1 MSVDDHLLTAKLP
14 VVATRFVGRQREL
27 AALRR
32 LVASSAGLLTLVGV
46 GGAGKTR
53 LALELAAMIL
63 PIDADSRFRDG
74 VVWIDLT
81 PITVP
86 TRVVQAVSQAVGS
99 SLEADVDPAQALMHS
114 LAERQ
119 LLLVLDNC
127 EELVTP
133 CRELIDVLVAGC
145 PNLAILATSRT
156 PLSVASEQVVAVPPM
171 DTEAVLGGCC
181 EAAQLFYDRAARAL
195 PAYPGH
201 TADLDAV
208 NALCRLV
215 DGLPLAIELAAP
227 WIRTLSASDLLV
239 EIKHSIDILATREA
253 APDDRHRSMQA
264 VLDSTWRWLSEDE
277 RRTLQALGVFVGGF
291 SSEAAALIAQA
302 SPALL
307 DALGERSLIQQL
319 PDTDDGPRYGLHELV
334 RQHALQMLEAEGPA
348 EAVRARNLHLDY
360 FLDLYERARADL
372 DGPNELRW
380 AGQVRRELANAE
392 AARLWALT
400 SDQTERVL
408 RLTAALSPFWGALNG
423 ALPHRN
429 EFMDALALPWDPASE
444 TAMDARASVLN
455 ALGFAVMSAA
465 DLPAA
470 RHHFEEASA
479 LYQRLGDQVLYAR
492 ALNNVGWAV
501 SRGEDPQSAIGY
513 LRQGL
518 AICQQVGDPLGIAWS
533 HYDLGE
539 VLFLVGQDAEAERLV
554 LDALRQL
561 ADLPVPF
568 GILACH
574 LTLGHAY
581 RRQQRWAGAVTMYR
595 AALRDQRETLNRA
608 HGNDLLAGLAVVALA
623 LNRPDSAARLFGAD
637 QTWGEAYGTNSLLN
651 PSQDLD
657 EPRAAAAS
665 RQSPDWERQ
674 YEAGRHLTSEQAMAA
689 AEDVAAEL
697 LTLCRPPDHRLT
709 ERETQ
714 ILSLV
719 AEGLNDSD
727 IAARLMLSPR
737 TVQAHLRSVF
747 AKLGVKNRSAAVHA
761 AAKLGLVE
769 NR

>member
-1 MSVDDHLLTAKLP
+1 MPPTLTA
-14 VVATRFVGRQREL
+14 
-27 AALRR
+27 
-32 LVASSAGLLTLVGV
+32 
-46 GGAGKTR
+46 
-53 LALELAAMIL
+53 
-63 PIDADSRFRDG
+63 
-74 VVWIDLT
+74 
-81 PITVP
+81 
-86 TRVVQAVSQAVGS
+86 
-99 SLEADVDPAQALMHS
+99 
-114 LAERQ
+114 
-119 LLLVLDNC
+119 
-127 EELVTP
+127 
-133 CRELIDVLVAGC
+133 
-145 PNLAILATSRT
+145 
-156 PLSVASEQVVAVPPM
+156 
-171 DTEAVLGGCC
+171 
-181 EAAQLFYDRAARAL
+181 
-195 PAYPGH
+195 YPEH
-201 TADLDAV
+201 TADLDEV

-239 EIKHSIDILATREA
+239 EIKHSIDILSTRES

-307 DALGERSLIQQL
+307 DALGERSLIQRL

-334 RQHALQMLEAEGPA
+334 RRHALQMLEAEGPA

-429 EFMDALALPWDPASE
+429 EFLDALALPWDPASE
-444 TAMDARASVLN
+444 TVMAARASVLN

-470 RHHFEEASA
+470 RHHFEEASV
-479 LYQRLGDQVLYAR
+479 LYQRLGDPVLYAR
-492 ALNNVGWAV
+492 ALNNVGWDV

-518 AICQQVGDPLGIAWS
+518 PICQQVGDPLGIAWS

-554 LDALRQL
+554 LDALRQT
-561 ADLPVPF
+561 
-568 GILACH
+568 G
-574 LTLGHAY
+574 
-581 RRQQRWAGAVTMYR
+581 
-595 AALRDQRETLNRA
+595 
-608 HGNDLLAGLAVVALA
+608 
-623 LNRPDSAARLFGAD
+623 
-637 QTWGEAYGTNSLLN
+637 
-651 PSQDLD
+651 
-657 EPRAAAAS
+657 
-665 RQSPDWERQ
+665 
-674 YEAGRHLTSEQAMAA
+674 
-689 AEDVAAEL
+689 
-697 LTLCRPPDHRLT
+697 
-709 ERETQ
+709 
-714 ILSLV
+714 
-719 AEGLNDSD
+719 
-727 IAARLMLSPR
+727 
-737 TVQAHLRSVF
+737 
-747 AKLGVKNRSAAVHA
+747 
-761 AAKLGLVE
+761 
-769 NR
+769 